1 MVRHLI
7 VYLFVFYLTNS
18 LFASAEPA
26 VSSALI
32 GVPTDVY
39 QDYLL
44 VEPSSFYTRPS
55 YAHPNS
61 RRDVVELFLLQ
72 RALVLGGFSQA
83 IEIRP
88 VDGYLRILQQLSEGK
103 ITVTGT
109 TVWDFDARESVQDMW
124 VSDAMV
130 RRGEFVVGLYTR
142 ERNTAVLQ
150 SQTLPELLKLT
161 PVTNRNWKMDWSL
174 LEQMG
179 YRQLQYAGSWDSM
192 VRMVLAGRAD
202 FVLAPF
208 PSGPSLN
215 IDAGDGRY
223 LEPIPGVKVA
233 FPAERAF
240 AVSKN
245 TPFSQALFTALQIG
259 LKEMRKSG
267 EIEQAYKDS
276 GFFNAQSQ
284 QWLLIYP

>member
-7 VYLFVFYLTNS
+7 IYLFSILLSNS
-18 LFASAEPA
+18 LSASAAPA
-26 VSSALI
+26 ERSVKI
-32 GVPTDVY
+32 GVPADVY
-39 QDYLL
+39 QDYML
-44 VEPSSFYTRPS
+44 VAPTSFHARPN

-72 RALVLGGFSQA
+72 RALVLGGFNHVL
-83 IEIRP
+83 EIRP

-103 ITVTGT
+103 IAVTGT
-109 TVWDFDARESVQDMW
+109 TVWDFDARASIQDMW
-124 VSDAMV
+124 VSDALV
-130 RRGEFVVGLYTR
+130 RRGEFVVGLYTS
-142 ERNTAVLQ
+142 ERNIPVLQ
-150 SQTLPELLKLT
+150 SQTLAQLLLLT

-208 PSGPSLN
+208 PSGSSLH

-245 TPFSQALFTALQIG
+245 TPFSQALFTALQTG
-259 LKEMRKSG
+259 LKVMRTTG
-267 EIEQAYKDS
+267 EIEQAYRDS
-276 GFFNAQSQ
+276 GFFNTQSQ